1 MRYHLLILANCDAW
15 GAGGGGGR
23 GEAVASRVSERV
35 SGWLMAD
42 GRKGKEEEKGEG
54 GLYSIIVTATCLPPS
69 SFPVHLKEEE
79 GFFKKRS
86 VVVVVVRLEKGTP
99 IFGRSNRFL

>member
-54 GLYSIIVTATCLPPS
+54 GTLFHYRYGDLPPS
-69 SFPVHLKEEE
+69 FLSFPSTS
-79 GFFKKRS
+79 KKR
-86 VVVVVVRLEKGTP
+86 RAFLKK
-99 IFGRSNRFL
+99 GRSSLS